1 MTDMILFIVRFHS
14 RIEVYC
20 NTLFLYAAIRRHC
33 RDFFITRNGYDYR
46 IISGASMS
54 IKENLEQVKQNIASA
69 AIKMGKKPEDI
80 TLVMATK
87 TIAPERIREA
97 ILAGGHIIG
106 ENKVQEALKNMR
118 SYRVRM

>member
-1 MTDMILFIVRFHS
+1 MPQYVAIVG
-14 RIEVYC
+14 I
-20 NTLFLYAAIRRHC
+20 
-33 RDFFITRNGYDYR
+33 FFITRNGYDYR

-69 AIKMGKKPEDI
+69 AMKTGKRPEDI

-106 ENKVQEALKNMR
+106 ENKV
-118 SYRVRM
+118 